1 MAIFISF
8 GVCFHFQAVVAHII
22 VLVAEATFGGLF
34 LIACYKRLKRQ
45 HSELIPATASLTNL
59 APSVSQ
65 QPIVVHVNGKL
76 PPKTAFKTTST
87 PLKRGYSLEDLE
99 MDEADEDDENE
110 ANVKASGKFASRRM
124 SLDSKKTFTIAKYFQ

>member
-1 MAIFISF
+1 MPFV
-8 GVCFHFQAVVAHII
+8 VCFHVQAVVAHII
-22 VLVAEATFGGLF
+22 VLVAEAAVGGLF

-45 HSELIPATASLTNL
+45 HSELIPATASLTSL

-76 PPKTAFKTTST
+76 PSKTAFSTTST

-99 MDEADEDDENE
+99 MDEAEEEDEDETT
-110 ANVKASGKFASRRM
+110 VKASGKFATRRM
-124 SLDSKKTFTIAKYFQ
+124 SLDSEKILTLFFSVKLV